1 MDVGDVAARDRER
14 EHAER
19 DDAVE
24 QSPEPVADLASVR
37 LCESSESIDPARFRA
52 MAVFC
57 EREA

>member
-24 QSPEPVADLASVR
+24 QSPAAVADLAA
-37 LCESSESIDPARFRA
+37 ARFRA
-52 MAVFC
+52 MAVFT